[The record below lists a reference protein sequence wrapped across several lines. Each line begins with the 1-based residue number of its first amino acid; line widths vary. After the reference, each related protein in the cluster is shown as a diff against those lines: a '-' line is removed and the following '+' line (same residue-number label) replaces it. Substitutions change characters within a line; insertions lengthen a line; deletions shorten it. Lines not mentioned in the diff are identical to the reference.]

1 MSRAMSIS
9 SPKLSKTGY
18 ICIPSI
24 SCLQLLSEAE
34 LSMVPNFSIS
44 REGYGKV
51 EWDGYVDLCG
61 ADLDLIVRIEHKSI
75 TIHGTELNRS
85 KILTIENIFPKCS
98 NNKTHHENFDKKY
111 LNQRKKWV
119 LILLNMTLSMGV
131 GYSEFLHC
139 R

>member
-1 MSRAMSIS
+1 MNENNDSDTAVADNISVVPAKKISAVSDMSQAMSIS

-51 EWDGYVDLCG
+51 KWDGFVDLRG
-61 ADLDLIVRIEHKSI
+61 ADLDSIVRIEHKSI

-85 KILTIENIFPKCS
+85 KILTIENIFPKRS
-98 NNKTHHENFDKKY
+98 DNKTDHEKF
-111 LNQRKKWV
+111 
-119 LILLNMTLSMGV
+119 
-131 GYSEFLHC
+131 
-139 R
+139 